1 MGQDENLSL
10 WKNDSVPRNPPLA
23 NDIKVD
29 VAVIGA
35 GYTGLSA
42 AYHMKILRPDEVVV
56 VLEAECAG
64 HGASGRNGGMCLNQ
78 ASIDYMSM
86 IHPETHKLTY
96 DATAQCIKE
105 ISELMKARGFGSFIR
120 SSGSL
125 LVNLNDKGIKKSRD
139 YASEASSIG
148 VPVEFWDRGRV
159 AKEIGTKV
167 YAGGLYDPNAA
178 EVEPMKMVQA
188 LKKAAESIGVVV
200 YESSPV
206 MRVDEGR
213 PMVLL
218 VQGADGEHHTVTAG
232 TVILGT
238 DGYSSKLGFFKSR
251 VIVSHT
257 EMAATEVLEK
267 NTLSELGWASRLPFH
282 DDHIYLYH
290 LGTTEDNRITIG
302 AGNAEYFFNDSVIYR
317 KDLSKRRKALQRE
330 LVRIYPALK
339 GVEFEFVWSGVMTFS
354 LDMAQSVGV
363 MGKNRNIFYGIGYAG
378 HGVSLAF
385 LFGKVIAD
393 IYVGRDN
400 EWKRMPFYQNRLPP
414 YLPPEPLRYVAVK
427 SYMGYLRMLD
437 VMRSS

>member
-1 MGQDENLSL
+1 MGEDENLSL
-10 WKNDSVPRNPPLA
+10 WKNDSAPRNPSLA

-42 AYHMKILRPDEVVV
+42 AYHMKRLRPDEVVV
-56 VLEAECAG
+56 VLEAKCAG

-86 IHPETHKLTY
+86 VHPETHKLTY
-96 DATAQCIKE
+96 DATAQSIKE

-139 YASEASSIG
+139 YVGKASSIG
-148 VPVEFWDRGRV
+148 VPVEFWDRRRV
-159 AKEIGTKV
+159 AKEIGTEV
-167 YAGGLYDPNAA
+167 YAGGLYDPSAA

-188 LKKAAESIGVVV
+188 LKKTAESIGVLV

-206 MRVDEGR
+206 LRVDEGK
-213 PMVLL
+213 PLLLL
-218 VQGADGEHHTVTAG
+218 VKGADGEHHTVTAG
-232 TVILGT
+232 TVVLGT
-238 DGYSSKLGFFKSR
+238 DGYSSKLGFFKNKI
-251 VIVSHT
+251 VVSHT

-267 NTLSELGWASRLPFH
+267 NTISELGWASRLPFH

-302 AGNAEYFFNDSVIYR
+302 AGNAEYFFNDSLIYR
-317 KDLSKRRKALQRE
+317 KDLDKRRKALQRE

-363 MGKNRNIFYGIGYAG
+363 MGKNRNIYYGIGYAG

-414 YLPPEPLRYVAVK
+414 YLPPEPLKYVAVK
-427 SYMGYLRMLD
+427 SYMGYLRILD
-437 VMRSS
+437 MIRSR

>member
-1 MGQDENLSL
+1 
-10 WKNDSVPRNPPLA
+10 
-23 NDIKVD
+23 
-29 VAVIGA
+29 
-35 GYTGLSA
+35 
-42 AYHMKILRPDEVVV
+42 VV
-56 VLEAECAG
+56 VLEAKCAG

-86 IHPETHKLTY
+86 VHPETHKLTY

-105 ISELMKARGFGSFIR
+105 ISELMTARGFGSFIR

-139 YASEASSIG
+139 YAGKASSIG

-188 LKKAAESIGVVV
+188 LKKAAESIGVLV

-206 MRVDEGR
+206 LRVDEGKS
-213 PMVLL
+213 MLLL

-232 TVILGT
+232 TVVLGT

-302 AGNAEYFFNDSVIYR
+302 AGNAEYFFNDSLIYT
-317 KDLSKRRKALQRE
+317 KDLNKRRKALQRE

-363 MGKNRNIFYGIGYAG
+363 MGKNRNIYYGIGYAG

-400 EWKRMPFYQNRLPP
+400 EWKRMPFYQKRLPP

-427 SYMGYLRMLD
+427 SYMGYLRILD
-437 VMRSS
+437 MMRSS